1 MNDCVG
7 AVDLRNHEHGCGSV
21 MKNHHQPN
29 RARGVDLLALSF
41 LVLAL
46 LFGAG
51 FWSGL

>member
-1 MNDCVG
+1 MD
-7 AVDLRNHEHGCGSV
+7 AGSV
-21 MKNHHQPN
+21 MSHHNQPN

-41 LVLAL
+41 LVLAF